1 MNRHSAQIPRPT
13 APSALS
19 ATASCTERLKVL
31 ADATRLEVVR
41 RLSDGPCHVGALS
54 EAAGI
59 EQSLMSHHLKVLRDV
74 GMVEAVRDG
83 KSVLYRLP
91 AGTVSRSAN
100 VIKLGCCDIAF
111 HD

>member
-1 MNRHSAQIPRPT
+1 MNRHSAQIQRPA
-13 APSALS
+13 APP
-19 ATASCTERLKVL
+19 SCTERLKVL

-41 RLSDGPCHVGALS
+41 RLSDKPCHVGELAD
-54 EAAGI
+54 AAGI
-59 EQSLMSHHLKVLRDV
+59 KQSLMSHHLKVLRDV

-83 KSVLYRLP
+83 KSVLYRLA
-91 AGTVSRSAN
+91 AGTISRSAN